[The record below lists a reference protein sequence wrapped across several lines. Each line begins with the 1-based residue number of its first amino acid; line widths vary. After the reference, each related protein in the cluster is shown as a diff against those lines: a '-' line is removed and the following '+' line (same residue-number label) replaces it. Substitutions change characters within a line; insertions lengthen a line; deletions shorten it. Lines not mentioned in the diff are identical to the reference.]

1 MSPDEYDVTV
11 TDALLFGTRACT
23 TCGAEKPDCST
34 YFRVYRGKILG
45 QCRACHQETCRKRY
59 AEKVETGGIHGCNC

>member
-1 MSPDEYDVTV
+1 MSPDVYDVTV

-34 YFRVYRGKILG
+34 YFRVYRGKTLS
-45 QCRACHQETCRKRY
+45 QCRACYAAACRVRH
-59 AEKVETGGIHGCNC
+59 AEKVRR